1 MSRPLRRLR
10 LASPRT
16 LLRWHA
22 QLVARRWTYL
32 RRQPGRPP
40 TAQPIRGLVL
50 RMARENPT
58 GGLPTHPGRA
68 DRSRPPGRHVNGVED
83 PQARRD
89 RSVPQRSG
97 PTWRQFL
104 AAQAHA
110 ILAVDSAPAARLAAP
125 PLTSGWWLCTAAA
138 ACTTPGSRP
147 SHRCLG
153 HPAGPQFT
161 DGPWGPR
168 RACDE
173 AAESVDVDG
182 VACAAIFAP
191 TRHHG
196 LDIGRAQG
204 ALVRPCWNLRCR
216 ARICSASSGAGPA
229 TATAGATSCTGSGRT
244 GAGSTPSSRSQPTSC
259 SDDAT

>member
-1 MSRPLRRLR
+1 
-10 LASPRT
+10 
-16 LLRWHA
+16 
-22 QLVARRWTYL
+22 
-32 RRQPGRPP
+32 
-40 TAQPIRGLVL
+40 
-50 RMARENPT
+50 MARENPT